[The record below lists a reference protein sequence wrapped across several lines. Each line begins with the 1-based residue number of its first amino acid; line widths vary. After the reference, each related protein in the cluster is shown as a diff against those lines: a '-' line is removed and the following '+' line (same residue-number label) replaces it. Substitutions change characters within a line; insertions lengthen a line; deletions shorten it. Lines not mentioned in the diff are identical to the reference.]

1 MHMHPPKA
9 HTLKH
14 TILWLG
20 QTHQS
25 LSEQQIQIHIHT
37 YTSICTQTLSQAK
50 LDMAGVLSMFRDV
63 IHLLRVIVEPDKS
76 WLDTKR
82 LQPSFLD
89 RFHLLMFCP
98 TLSHMYGYVWRRWCV
113 WTLLCLCVWF
123 LCLWCSVQ
131 YVHVCLMYSSIS
143 MLFKDTLKLER
154 LCPQFFNSLHEIKC
168 FLFVLPIFLIECI
181 KYSNIWALHWQWI

>member
-25 LSEQQIQIHIHT
+25 LSEQRIQIHIHT

-82 LQPSFLD
+82 LQPSYV
-89 RFHLLMFCP
+89 
-98 TLSHMYGYVWRRWCV
+98 LSNIVTYVWLCMEKMMCLNFTVLMCLISLSLVFSPVCPCV
-113 WTLLCLCVWF
+113 FDVFQHIYAC
-123 LCLWCSVQ
+123 
-131 YVHVCLMYSSIS
+131 
-143 MLFKDTLKLER
+143 
-154 LCPQFFNSLHEIKC
+154 
-168 FLFVLPIFLIECI
+168 
-181 KYSNIWALHWQWI
+181 

>member
-37 YTSICTQTLSQAK
+37 YTNIYTQTLSQAK

-82 LQPSFLD
+82 LQPSF
-89 RFHLLMFCP
+89 FGQI
-98 TLSHMYGYVWRRWCV
+98 SSSYV
-113 WTLLCLCVWF
+113 L
-123 LCLWCSVQ
+123 
-131 YVHVCLMYSSIS
+131 
-143 MLFKDTLKLER
+143 
-154 LCPQFFNSLHEIKC
+154 
-168 FLFVLPIFLIECI
+168 
-181 KYSNIWALHWQWI
+181 SNIVTYVLLYMEKIMCLNFTVLMCLILSLVFSPVCPCVFDVFQHIYAC

>member
-25 LSEQQIQIHIHT
+25 LSEQQIHIHT
-37 YTSICTQTLSQAK
+37 YTNIYTQTLSQAK

-82 LQPSFLD
+82 LQPSF
-89 RFHLLMFCP
+89 F
-98 TLSHMYGYVWRRWCV
+98 
-113 WTLLCLCVWF
+113 WTDFIF
-123 LCLWCSVQ
+123 LCSVQ
-131 YVHVCLMYSSIS
+131 HCHICMVMYGEDDVFELYCAYVFDFVFGVQSSMSMCVWCIPAYLCL
-143 MLFKDTLKLER
+143 LKTLWSLR
-154 LCPQFFNSLHEIKC
+154 GCVHNFLTLCMR
-168 FLFVLPIFLIECI
+168 
-181 KYSNIWALHWQWI
+181 